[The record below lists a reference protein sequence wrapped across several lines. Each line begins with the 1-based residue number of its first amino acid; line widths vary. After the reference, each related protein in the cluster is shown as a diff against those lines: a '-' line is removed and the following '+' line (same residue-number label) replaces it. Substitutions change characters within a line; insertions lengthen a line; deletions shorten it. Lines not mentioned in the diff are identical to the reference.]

1 MLPAKRL
8 ILNLLYCVLEIDL
21 GGNLDKGTTSYGTLE
36 KRADVAGA
44 RWMPQFAQRLG
55 LNLTNALT
63 RYGENLSDFFER
75 VLIAFL
81 FPRSLLLLG
90 DARKAD

>member
-1 MLPAKRL
+1 MLPTKRL
-8 ILNLLYCVLEIDL
+8 ILDLPYCVLEIDL
-21 GGNLDKGTTSYGTLE
+21 DGNLDKGTTSHRTLE
-36 KRADVAGA
+36 KRADVAEA
-44 RWMPQFAQRLG
+44 RWMPEFVQRVG

-75 VLIAFL
+75 ALIAFL

-90 DARKAD
+90 DARKAE